1 MKRIRVSMEHFTVDL
16 EGLIGSYAL
25 DCSKL
30 RALGWVPKVG
40 FESGITQTVRWY
52 PENAATWSASLT
64 GEFSAYLEHYAS
76 RLAPA
81 P

>member
-1 MKRIRVSMEHFTVDL
+1 MDTSRSTSRAASSAL
-16 EGLIGSYAL
+16 YAL

-30 RALGWVPKVG
+30 RALGWAPQVD
-40 FESGITQTVRWY
+40 FESGIAQTVRCY
-52 PENAATWSASLT
+52 AENAATWSASFT
-64 GEFSAYLEHYAS
+64 GDFSAYLERQYAT